1 MDFFVLGKV
10 LKTRGL
16 HGCLKVMSYAQK
28 QDVFDGLKY
37 IFVEKAPG
45 QKKEYQVKK
54 IEISGK
60 FLFIQLNEINDLDA
74 AASLVGCSI
83 FLPSQLLPQLPEGE
97 YYWSDIIGLE
107 VVNQDGRILGKIE
120 SIFPTGSN
128 DVYVCKNGKR
138 ETLLPAIAD
147 VIDKIDLKNG
157 FMKVK
162 LPKGL

>member
-1 MDFFVLGKV
+1 MEFFTLGKV
-10 LKTRGL
+10 IKTRGL

-28 QDVFDGLKY
+28 QDLFYGVKY
-37 IFVEKAPG
+37 IFVEKSPG
-45 QKKEYQVKK
+45 EKKKYQVDK
-54 IEISGK
+54 IDITGK
-60 FLFIQLNEINDLDA
+60 FLFIQLTEIKDIDT

-83 FLPSQLLPQLPEGE
+83 FLPRELLPPLPEGE

-107 VVNQDGRILGKIE
+107 VVNQDGKILGKIE

-128 DVYVCKNGKR
+128 DVYVCKDGKT
-138 ETLLPAIAD
+138 ETLLPAVAD
-147 VIDKIDLKNG
+147 FIDKIDVKNG

>member
-16 HGCLKVMSYAQK
+16 HGCLKVISYAQK
-28 QDVFDGLKY
+28 QDAFDGLKY
-37 IFVEKAPG
+37 IFVEKSTG

-54 IEISGK
+54 IERSGK
-60 FLFIQLNEINDLDA
+60 FLFLQLDEINDLDA

-83 FLPSQLLPQLPEGE
+83 FLPKELLPPLPEGE

-107 VVNQDGRILGKIE
+107 VINQDGRILGKIE

-128 DVYVCKNGKR
+128 DVYVCKDGKK

-147 VIDKIDLKNG
+147 VIDEIHIKKG